1 MIPGASTIPVWAMAR
16 RNLRER
22 GVDVDS
28 ESARDVIQQEW
39 DRLNAVE
46 EEAQLQILLGLVRER
61 QVSEDGLQG

>member
-1 MIPGASTIPVWAMAR
+1 MAR